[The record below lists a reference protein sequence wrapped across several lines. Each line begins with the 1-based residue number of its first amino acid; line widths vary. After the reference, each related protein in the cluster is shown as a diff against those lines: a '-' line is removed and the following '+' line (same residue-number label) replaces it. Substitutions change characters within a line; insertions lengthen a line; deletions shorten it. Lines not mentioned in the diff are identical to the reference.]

1 VIYILA
7 TRQFLSQTLQIILGA
22 LRGYLKLETVRQ
34 ESLFLKGVEAT
45 VNYEEPDFFVVE
57 IVILLDGRRFIHV
70 FVLCA
75 LASSIGTFLSF
86 QALRADV

>member
-1 VIYILA
+1 MIYILA

-34 ESLFLKGVEAT
+34 KSLFLKGVEAT
-45 VNYEEPDFFVVE
+45 VNDEEPDFFVVE
-57 IVILLDGRRFIHV
+57 IVILLDRRRFIHV
-70 FVLCA
+70 FVFCA
-75 LASSIGTFLSF
+75 LTSSIGTFLSF